1 MAVVYQHKRLDTND
15 IFYIGIELDT
25 DKRKAIGKRSKI
37 ISNRNK
43 HWKNI
48 VNKVGYSIEILFL
61 DITNQEAIEIE
72 KYLIKYYGRCDLKTG
87 KLVNLTDG
95 GEGTVNLVVSKET
108 RLKNAAAA
116 RITKNKKGKRN
127 SPEQILALAKFN
139 TGNKYCLGKKHSKE
153 TKLKISLVQIGKKL
167 SEEHKNK
174 IRSKLIGR
182 VISEENKIKL
192 SELRSIK
199 VIDTSTELIYNSMK
213 DAALAFN
220 ISRSYLSNMLNGV
233 IPNITTLI
241 KLNNYDQFR
250 VQKSI

>member
-15 IFYIGIELDT
+15 VFYIGIELDT

-37 ISNRNK
+37 VSNRNK

-48 VNKVGYSIEILFL
+48 VNKVGYNIDILFL
-61 DITNQEAIEIE
+61 NITNKEAVEIE
-72 KYLIKYYGRCDLKTG
+72 KYLIKYYGRRDLKTG
-87 KLVNLTDG
+87 SLVNLTDG
-95 GEGTVNLVVSKET
+95 GEGTTNLVVSKET

-139 TGNKYCLGKKHSKE
+139 TGNKYSLGRKLSLE
-153 TKLKISLVQIGKKL
+153 TREKISLAQKGKTL
-167 SEEHKNK
+167 SQETKNK
-174 IRSKLIGR
+174 IRDSLKGR

-192 SELRSIK
+192 SKLRSIK
-199 VIDTSTELIYNSMK
+199 VIDTSTEVIYNSMK

-220 ISRSYLSNMLNGV
+220 ISRSYLSNMLNDI
-233 IPNITTLI
+233 IPNTTTLLI
-241 KLNNYDQFR
+241 KNKYD
-250 VQKSI
+250 